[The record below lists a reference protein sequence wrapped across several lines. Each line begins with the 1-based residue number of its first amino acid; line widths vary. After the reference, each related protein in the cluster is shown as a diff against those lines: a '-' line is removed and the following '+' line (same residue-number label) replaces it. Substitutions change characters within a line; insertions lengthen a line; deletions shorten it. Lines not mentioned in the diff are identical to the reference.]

1 MLQDPVNQNPDLET
15 PGGSPPESD
24 TTSSE
29 SGQPNPPSIMT
40 MSPLSRL
47 SLERHFSST
56 ESSASNGIELDWD
69 HNSMTVNL
77 SDPLD
82 RSKLFSL
89 SSLASE
95 SDNDNVF
102 DPVLFIP
109 PSPPSPFLRVT
120 RSLLREGTFART
132 SEMEPF
138 ASVSTSGPESPF
150 LRENQL
156 RRPLRRPIQRVNFA
170 LASAEIADITSATA
184 DNSRQ
189 VRRRRLESIRESS
202 SD

>member
-1 MLQDPVNQNPDLET
+1 MLQDPVNQSLDPEASRR
-15 PGGSPPESD
+15 SPSESD
-24 TTSSE
+24 TASSE
-29 SGQPNPPSIMT
+29 SGQQNPPSVMT

-56 ESSASNGIELDWD
+56 ESSTSLDWD

-170 LASAEIADITSATA
+170 LASAEIADIASAAA
-184 DNSRQ
+184 DNSSQ

-202 SD
+202 NN